1 MKEDDTRVTSRVD
14 VHAGVGHLNGDI
26 VEGCIA
32 REPSLHIESVWDRRD
47 ISVGR
52 VVFVELV
59 GVDDNVGSVL
69 GGVVE
74 SSMEWVE
81 AEEKQSSK
89 KQ

>member
-1 MKEDDTRVTSRVD
+1 M
-14 VHAGVGHLNGDI
+14 
-26 VEGCIA
+26 
-32 REPSLHIESVWDRRD
+32 
-47 ISVGR
+47 GR